1 MTTLVEIS
9 DHFIDVE
16 QLIASKNPRLLKIL
30 PKFIFSWLKKIVHQ
44 EEINGY
50 IYRNRDKFGLEFID
64 AILEEFGVK
73 SEISIPFDATN
84 LTTITTLTDSSTHQL
99 ISSSAHDLTTL
110 ISPSG
115 RYIVA
120 SNHPLGGMDGMALI
134 QVVGKVRKDIV
145 FPVNDLLT
153 SIPGLKP
160 LFIPINKHG
169 KNNENVDIIENTFAS
184 GQVVLYFPAGL
195 VSRKHKGGIIKDL
208 EWKKT
213 FITKARKYKRDI
225 IPVYISG
232 RNSNFFYN
240 LAYWRGKLGIRAN
253 IEMLFLVD
261 EMAKQKGKT
270 IKMVF
275 GQPIPYTTFD
285 RSKSD
290 TQWAEFVKEQ
300 VYELNR

>member
-1 MTTLVEIS
+1 MTNPSEIS
-9 DHFIDVE
+9 EHFIDVE
-16 QLIASKNPRLLKIL
+16 QLFARKNPGLLKIM
-30 PKFIFSWLKKIVHQ
+30 PGFIFSYLKKILHQ

-64 AILEEFGVK
+64 AMLDEFGVK
-73 SEISIPFDATN
+73 TEIIIPPPLSPTHPLTLQPSHPPLTN
-84 LTTITTLTDSSTHQL
+84 
-99 ISSSAHDLTTL
+99 L
-110 ISPSG
+110 ISPTG
-115 RYIVA
+115 RYIIV

-134 QVVGKVRKDIV
+134 QVIGKVRKDIV
-145 FPVNDLLT
+145 FPVNDILT
-153 SIPGLKP
+153 YIPGLQP

-169 KNNENVDIIENTFAS
+169 KNTDNIEIIENTFAS
-184 GQVVLYFPAGL
+184 EKVILYFPAGL

-225 IPVYISG
+225 IPVYIAG

-240 LAYWRGKLGIRAN
+240 LSSWRGKLGIRAN
-253 IEMLFLVD
+253 IEMLYLVD

-270 IKMVF
+270 IKMIF

-285 RSKSD
+285 RSKTD
-290 TQWAEFVKEQ
+290 VQWAEFVKNI
-300 VYELNR
+300 VYDLEKH

>member
-1 MTTLVEIS
+1 MTTPVEIS
-9 DHFIDVE
+9 EHFIDVE
-16 QLIASKNPRLLKIL
+16 QLFARKNPGLLKIL
-30 PKFIFSWLKKIVHQ
+30 PKFIFTYLKKITHQ
-44 EEINGY
+44 DEINGY
-50 IYRNRDKFGLEFID
+50 IYRNRDKFGLDFID

-73 SEISIPFDATN
+73 SEVIIPQ
-84 LTTITTLTDSSTHQL
+84 TLSPSHPPT
-99 ISSSAHDLTTL
+99 LTTL
-110 ISPSG
+110 ISPTG
-115 RYIVA
+115 RYIIA

-153 SIPGLKP
+153 YLPGLKP

-169 KNNENVDIIENTFAS
+169 KNTENLEIIENTFAS
-184 GQVVLYFPAGL
+184 GKVILYFPAGL

-208 EWKKT
+208 DWKKT
-213 FITKARKYKRDI
+213 FISKAKKHKRDI

-240 LAYWRGKLGIRAN
+240 LAYLRGKLRIKAN
-253 IEMLFLVD
+253 IEMLYLVD

-270 IKMVF
+270 IKMIF

-285 RSKSD
+285 RSKTD
-290 TQWAEFVKEQ
+290 VQWAEFVKEK
-300 VYELNR
+300 VYALSE

>member
-1 MTTLVEIS
+1 MSDQVEIS
-9 DHFIDVE
+9 ERFFDVE
-16 QLIASKNPRLLKIL
+16 QLFARKNPRLHKIL
-30 PKFIFSWLKKIVHQ
+30 PKFIFSFIKKIVHQ

-50 IYRNRDKFGLEFID
+50 IYRHRDKFGLEFID

-73 SEISIPFDATN
+73 SEVILPLTPTNLTN
-84 LTTITTLTDSSTHQL
+84 LTTPN
-99 ISSSAHDLTTL
+99 SSAHQLSNLLT
-110 ISPSG
+110 SSG
-115 RYIVA
+115 RYIIA

-134 QVVGKVRKDIV
+134 KEVGKIRKDIV
-145 FPVNDLLT
+145 FPVNDILT
-153 SIPGLKP
+153 EIPGLKP

-169 KNNENVDIIENTFAS
+169 KNTENIDIIENTFAS
-184 GQVVLYFPAGL
+184 GKVILYFPAGL
-195 VSRKHKGGIIKDL
+195 VSRKHKRGVIKDL
-208 EWKKT
+208 DWKKT
-213 FITKARKYKRDI
+213 FITKARKHKRDI

-240 LAYWRGKLGIRAN
+240 LADWRQKLRIKAN

-285 RSKSD
+285 HSKTD
-290 TQWAEFVKEQ
+290 VQWAEYVKNI
-300 VYELNR
+300 VYHLAEN

>member
-1 MTTLVEIS
+1 MTTPSEIS
-9 DHFIDVE
+9 EHFLDVE
-16 QLIASKNPRLLKIL
+16 QFFAKKNPKLLKIL
-30 PKFIFSWLKKIVHQ
+30 PKFIFSYLKKIVHQ

-50 IYRNRDKFGLEFID
+50 IYRHRDKFGLEFID
-64 AILEEFGVK
+64 AMLEEFGVK
-73 SEISIPFDATN
+73 SEIIISHVPTN
-84 LTTITTLTDSSTHQL
+84 SDHSSTHPL
-99 ISSSAHDLTTL
+99 ITSPVHDLTTL
-110 ISPSG
+110 ISPTG

-145 FPVNDLLT
+145 FPVNDILT
-153 SIPGLKP
+153 YIPGLKP

-169 KNNENVDIIENTFAS
+169 KNTENIDILENTFAS
-184 GQVVLYFPAGL
+184 GKVILYFPAGL
-195 VSRKHKGGIIKDL
+195 VSRKHKGGFIKDL

-213 FITKARKYKRDI
+213 FITKARKYERDVL
-225 IPVYISG
+225 PVFISG
-232 RNSNFFYN
+232 RNSDFFYN
-240 LAYWRGKLGIRAN
+240 LASWRGKLGIKAN

-270 IKMVF
+270 LTIVF

-290 TQWAEFVKEQ
+290 VQWADFVRER

>member
-1 MTTLVEIS
+1 MTTPVEIS
-9 DHFIDVE
+9 EHFIDVE
-16 QLIASKNPRLLKIL
+16 QLFATKNPKLLKIL
-30 PKFIFSWLKKIVHQ
+30 PKFIFSFLKKIVHQ

-50 IYRNRDKFGLEFID
+50 IYRNRDKFGLDFID
-64 AILEEFGVK
+64 AMLEEFGVR
-73 SEISIPFDATN
+73 SEIIIPPTLTTHTN
-84 LTTITTLTDSSTHQL
+84 LTN
-99 ISSSAHDLTTL
+99 L
-110 ISPSG
+110 ISPTG

-134 QVVGKVRKDIV
+134 QAVGKARKDIV
-145 FPVNDLLT
+145 FPVNDILT
-153 SIPGLKP
+153 YIPGLKP

-169 KNNENVDIIENTFAS
+169 KNTENVEIIENTFAS
-184 GQVVLYFPAGL
+184 GKVILYFPAGL

-213 FITKARKYKRDI
+213 FITKARKFQRDV
-225 IPVYISG
+225 IPVFISG

-240 LAYWRGKLGIRAN
+240 LASLRGKLGIKAN
-253 IEMLFLVD
+253 LEMLFLVD

-285 RSKSD
+285 RSKND
-290 TQWAEFVKEQ
+290 VQWAEFVKNI
-300 VYELNR
+300 VYNLEGH

>member
-1 MTTLVEIS
+1 MSDQVEIS
-9 DHFIDVE
+9 EHFIDIE
-16 QLIASKNPRLLKIL
+16 QLFARKNPGLLKIL
-30 PKFIFSWLKKIVHQ
+30 PGFIFSYLKKILHQ

-64 AILEEFGVK
+64 AMLEEFGVK
-73 SEISIPFDATN
+73 TEIIVPSPLSPSHPLTLSPSSPPLTN
-84 LTTITTLTDSSTHQL
+84 
-99 ISSSAHDLTTL
+99 L
-110 ISPSG
+110 ISPTG
-115 RYIVA
+115 RYIIA

-134 QVVGKVRKDIV
+134 QVVGRVRKDIV
-145 FPVNDLLT
+145 FPVNDILT
-153 SIPGLKP
+153 YIPGLQP

-169 KNNENVDIIENTFAS
+169 KNTENISIIEETFAS
-184 GQVVLYFPAGL
+184 GKVILYFPAGL

-213 FITKARKYKRDI
+213 FITKARKYKRDV

-232 RNSNFFYN
+232 RNSRFFYN

-253 IEMLFLVD
+253 IEMLYLVD
-261 EMAKQKGKT
+261 EMSRQKGKT

-285 RSKSD
+285 RSKTD
-290 TQWAEFVKEQ
+290 LQWADFVKNI
-300 VYELNR
+300 VYNMEGY